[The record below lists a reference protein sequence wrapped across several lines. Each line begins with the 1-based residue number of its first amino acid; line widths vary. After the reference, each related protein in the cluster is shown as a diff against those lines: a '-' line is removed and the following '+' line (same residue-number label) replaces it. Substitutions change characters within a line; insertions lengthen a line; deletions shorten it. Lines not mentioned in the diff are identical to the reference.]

1 MAGHSKWA
9 NTKHRKQRQDQ
20 KRGKE
25 HGKAIRLIESAAKEA
40 GTSDPEMSPALA
52 QAVQKAKDV
61 SVPKDNI
68 ERACK
73 RGAGELEGVAYDQAT
88 YEGYASG
95 GVAVLVD
102 ILTDN
107 RNRAASDVRG
117 AFTKTGG
124 NLAEPGAVSFMFTRR
139 GQVVVERRSEGD
151 GTTEE
156 DVMMV
161 GLESGLED
169 VEVDD
174 DTIIAWCDPSDAT
187 DLRKALEAA
196 GMKVRNSGTTM
207 VPATYVPVDDIGDAK
222 KILRLLDY
230 LDDSD
235 DVQEVYANYDIPDEV
250 MDQALADA

>member
-9 NTKHRKQRQDQ
+9 NTKHRKQRQDA

-25 HGKAIRLIESAAKEA
+25 FGKAIRLIESSAKES
-40 GTSDPEMSPALA
+40 GTSDPDMSPSLA
-52 QAVQKAKDV
+52 TAVQKAKDI
-61 SVPKDNI
+61 SVPKDAI

-73 RGAGELEGVAYDQAT
+73 RGAGELDEDVTYETAV
-88 YEGYASG
+88 YEGYAPG
-95 GVAVLVD
+95 GVAVMVD

-107 RNRAASDVRG
+107 RNRTASDVRG

-124 NLAEPGAVSFMFTRR
+124 NLAEPGAVAFMFSRR
-139 GQVVVERRSEGD
+139 GHVVLDGD
-151 GTTEE
+151 GVTEE
-156 DVMMV
+156 DVMHA

-174 DTIIAWCDPSDAT
+174 DTVTAWCDPSDVT
-187 DLRKALEAA
+187 DLRRALEAA
-196 GMKVRNSGTTM
+196 GLKVSTSGTTM
-207 VPATYVPVDDIGDAK
+207 VPATLVPVEDLGDAK

-235 DVQEVYANYDIPDEV
+235 DVQEVHANYDIPDEV
-250 MDQALADA
+250 MEQALADA

>member
-9 NTKHRKQRQDQ
+9 NTKHRKERQDK

-25 HGKAIRLIESAAKEA
+25 HGKAIRKIEAAAKEA
-40 GTSDPEMSPALA
+40 GTSDPEMSPSLA

-73 RGAGELEGVAYDQAT
+73 RGAGELDEGVAYDQAT
-88 YEGYASG
+88 YEGYAPG
-95 GVAVLVD
+95 GVAVLID

-107 RNRAASDVRG
+107 RNRASSDVRG

-124 NLAEPGAVSFMFTRR
+124 NLAEPGAVSFLFSRR
-139 GQVVVERRSEGD
+139 GQVVLTGEGV
-151 GTTEE
+151 TED
-156 DVMMV
+156 DVMV
-161 GLESGLED
+161 AGLEAGLED
-169 VEVDD
+169 VEVEDE
-174 DTIIAWCDPSDAT
+174 TVTAWCDPSDVT
-187 DLRKALEAA
+187 DLRKALEGA
-196 GMKVRNSGTTM
+196 GLTVETSGTTM
-207 VPATYVPVDDIGDAK
+207 VPATTVPVEDVADAK

-235 DVQEVYANYDIPDEV
+235 DVQEVYANFDIPDEV
-250 MDQALADA
+250 LEEAMADA